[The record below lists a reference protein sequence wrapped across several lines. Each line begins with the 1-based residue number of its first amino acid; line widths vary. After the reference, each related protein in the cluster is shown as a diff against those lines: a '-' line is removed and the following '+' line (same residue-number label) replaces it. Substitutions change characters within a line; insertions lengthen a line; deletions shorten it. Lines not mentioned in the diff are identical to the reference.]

1 MAAAGRSSLRK
12 VDAFDDQQVLGL
24 RGERIHRLA
33 RTEQAAEVTGHCR
46 PKALRL
52 HATRA
57 AHEEGEDRLRVRRPS
72 RALWQTFEEREPDR
86 DRACAVQ
93 ECAPIDYLT
102 APEVIDHLPPPTCVR
117 NASLLTNASITCLS
131 EPPEAWL
138 TAPSASTVG
147 RSTSTM
153 SRSSA

>member
-57 AHEEGEDRLRVRRPS
+57 AQAERSGKPS
-72 RALWQTFEEREPDR
+72 RNGSPIAIVP
-86 DRACAVQ
+86 
-93 ECAPIDYLT
+93 APYK
-102 APEVIDHLPPPTCVR
+102 
-117 NASLLTNASITCLS
+117 NARRLITLRRLKSSITCHLQR
-131 EPPEAWL
+131 AYG
-138 TAPSASTVG
+138 TR
-147 RSTSTM
+147 RS
-153 SRSSA
+153 